1 MKEYTHFIVYYALKC
16 AYLFAVTL
24 RFLILRNK
32 SVFLSVFVYE
42 VMPPFPACPDSMGGT
57 TMINRR
63 NCRKRRDLS
72 YLVSYGAKC
81 RKVSL
86 KEVLR

>member
-1 MKEYTHFIVYYALKC
+1 MIFALFMRFFRLLIFFEF
-16 AYLFAVTL
+16 YLKNLYFRKKWVIKWVI
-24 RFLILRNK
+24 FCSEI
-32 SVFLSVFVYE
+32 
-42 VMPPFPACPDSMGGT
+42 PPFPACPDSMGGT

-63 NCRKRRDLS
+63 NRRKRRDLS
-72 YLVSYGAKC
+72 YLVSYGVKC